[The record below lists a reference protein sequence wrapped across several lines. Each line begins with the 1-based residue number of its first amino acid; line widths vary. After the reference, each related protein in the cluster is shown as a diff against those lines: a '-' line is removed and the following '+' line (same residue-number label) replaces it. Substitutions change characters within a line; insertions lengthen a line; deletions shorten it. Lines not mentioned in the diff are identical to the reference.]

1 MVSAFRDKTR
11 RWFKIFRFGK
21 HYSFRS
27 EDGTVVF
34 DETLEDLQQLTSLV
48 LKIQS
53 YNWSFILISV
63 LDS

>member
-11 RWFKIFRFGK
+11 RLFKILRFCK